1 MALKRVLL
9 KPITLCV
16 LLGLSSSALAN
27 VVINIP
33 SEVDVLAAN
42 GQEAEIEGGFFSST
56 KSITLP
62 DGENQIVF
70 RYNPVFKQGND
81 QTTVTTDAIIT
92 KFTASDTELDFDLPK
107 YRNADLARDFDRN
120 PDWKLVD
127 EDGNAIE
134 VKQDKL
140 LKPGVQ
146 LGRNY
151 DQESVAY
158 NKTGGVAAIAPAT
171 AAVATTAAVAATP
184 AEAAPQMPANSQYKT
199 TEEQMLHYWYDKA
212 DSETKQRFLQAIIQ
226 AK

>member
-70 RYNPVFKQGND
+70 RYSPVFKQGND

-92 KFTASDTELDFDLPK
+92 KFTASDTELNFDLPK

-158 NKTGGVAAIAPAT
+158 NKTGAVAAIAPAT
-171 AAVATTAAVAATP
+171 AAVATTAAAP
-184 AEAAPQMPANSQYKT
+184 PQMPANSQYKT
-199 TEEQMLHYWYDKA
+199 TEEQMLHYWYEKA

>member
-1 MALKRVLL
+1 MTLKRVLL

-16 LLGLSSSALAN
+16 LLGLSSSAFAN

-42 GQEAEIEGGFFSST
+42 SQKAEIEGGFFSST

-62 DGENQIVF
+62 NGENQIVF

-81 QTTVTTDAIIT
+81 QITVTTDAIIT
-92 KFTASDTELDFDLPK
+92 KFTASDTELNFDLPK
-107 YRNADLARDFDRN
+107 YRNADLARDFDHN
-120 PDWKLVD
+120 PDWKLVKK
-127 EDGNAIE
+127 DGNAIE

-158 NKTGGVAAIAPAT
+158 NKTGGVAAIMPAAT
-171 AAVATTAAVAATP
+171 AAVALK
-184 AEAAPQMPANSQYKT
+184 MPANSQYKT
-199 TEEQMLHYWYDKA
+199 TEEQMLHYWYEKA
-212 DSETKQRFLQAIIQ
+212 DSETKQRFLQSIIQ